1 MESSRQVFTRQEKVF
16 RYRIE
21 SEFVM
26 TVLKIWKTHP
36 NITIPKHQTEQSAC
50 FDLAFQGSGKRDYNG
65 YSHMNKPFA
74 RPMNAAISIA
84 PGERVLV
91 PTGCIMDIPQGYS
104 VRIHARSGTSLK
116 QGLVLAN
123 AEGVIDSD
131 YVEEVFVMLHNISG
145 NAVTINHGDRV
156 AQAELVKNVEYSV
169 EETPARPLHKTKR
182 QGGFGSTGITTKEN
196 MVVINIPE
204 AKDIKAE
211 PPVKRGRGRPRKD
224 AVRP

>member
-1 MESSRQVFTRQEKVF
+1 
-16 RYRIE
+16 
-21 SEFVM
+21 
-26 TVLKIWKTHP
+26 
-36 NITIPKHQTEQSAC
+36 
-50 FDLAFQGSGKRDYNG
+50 
-65 YSHMNKPFA
+65 
-74 RPMNAAISIA
+74 
-84 PGERVLV
+84 
-91 PTGCIMDIPQGYS
+91 MDIPQGYS
-104 VRIHARSGTSLK
+104 VRLHARSGTSLK

-169 EETPARPLHKTKR
+169 EETPARPLPKTNR

-204 AKDIKAE
+204 TKEVKVE
-211 PPVKRGRGRPRKD
+211 TPVKRGRGRPRKD
-224 AVRP
+224 AVRS